1 MLKMKTG
8 LVVLTVLLPWV
19 DGFGWRAERRPN
31 ASAVDTNERRSAL
44 SQQDSRHS
52 DIYTRALNELQEME
66 SEPLCHRVAARLL
79 VNNCE
84 LVDGKNE
91 ATMLTDSGRQLRDF
105 VDSYAASLAICDLER
120 GSFKI
125 PNECAKFRE
134 PSLTQIA
141 MRSEPQLHVTPS
153 EIGLCLSAL
162 AASDAAWSTWVSYRH
177 KALRFCEAARADNE
191 KDQNILL
198 YQRLTQVIAK
208 LTDGVEAELQ
218 KRMDDL
224 DNRARQSME
233 NLDRLAPKVDEL
245 GEGLSRLESYL
256 SGDLDFAM
264 RKATESMQDSLEN
277 AEGLQKLLGLLFANV
292 LDGSSR
298 AAHAHETSLQQ
309 TKRVN
314 DGMGALIDIVS
325 TAMASSASLS
335 QQIQFQNQQAVALAQ
350 RQDALE
356 QGVDRILA
364 ATEKLS
370 DEVEDHTSML
380 KQAKNITNE
389 ILDALE
395 ETAAAALTVNESMFK
410 TATTK
415 SWWPFLVCPSAS
427 LVLGSYGMPP
437 SMLRNFGLLAFG
449 EAIGFLVSSYGDL
462 TTQFSITVD
471 AFGDYV
477 MPSELA
483 SKFDANNTDST
494 DLTNLTDTATEASS
508 L

>member
-1 MLKMKTG
+1 
-8 LVVLTVLLPWV
+8 
-19 DGFGWRAERRPN
+19 
-31 ASAVDTNERRSAL
+31 
-44 SQQDSRHS
+44 
-52 DIYTRALNELQEME
+52 ME

-191 KDQNILL
+191 K
-198 YQRLTQVIAK
+198 
-208 LTDGVEAELQ
+208 AELQ

-325 TAMASSASLS
+325 TAMASSASLT
-335 QQIQFQNQQAVALAQ
+335 VALAQ

>member
-1 MLKMKTG
+1 MKTG
-8 LVVLTVLLPWV
+8 LVVLTVMLPWV
-19 DGFGWRAERRPN
+19 EGFGWRGDKRPM
-31 ASAVDTNERRSAL
+31 APAVDTYERPSGL
-44 SQQDSRHS
+44 SQRQSKLP

-79 VNNCE
+79 VNNCQ
-84 LVDGKNE
+84 LVDGKND
-91 ATMLTDSGRQLRDF
+91 ATILTDSGRQVRDF

-191 KDQNILL
+191 KDQNILM
-198 YQRLTQVIAK
+198 YQRLTQIIAR

-233 NLDRLAPKVDEL
+233 SLDRLAPKVDEL
-245 GEGLSRLESYL
+245 REGLSKLESYL

-264 RKATESMQDSLEN
+264 RKSTESMQDSLEN
-277 AEGLQKLLGLLFANV
+277 AEGLQQLLRLLFVNV
-292 LDGSSR
+292 LEGSSR
-298 AAHAHETSLQQ
+298 VAHAHETSLEH
-309 TKRVN
+309 TKKAN
-314 DGMGALIDIVS
+314 DDMGALMDIVS
-325 TAMASSASLS
+325 TAVASSASLS
-335 QQIQFQNQQAVALAQ
+335 QQIQFQNQQAMALAQ

-370 DEVEDHTSML
+370 DKVEDHTSML
-380 KQAKNITNE
+380 KQASNITNE

-395 ETAAAALTVNESMFK
+395 ETAAAALTVNDSLFK

-415 SWWPFLVCPSAS
+415 SWWPFVVCPSAS

-437 SMLRNFGLLAFG
+437 SMLRNFGLLAMG
-449 EAIGFLVSSYGDL
+449 EAIGFLVSSYGEL
-462 TTQFSITVD
+462 TTQFSTTFD
-471 AFGDYV
+471 AVGDYM
-477 MPSELA
+477 MPSEL
-483 SKFDANNTDST
+483 DTNHTDPTDPTDST
-494 DLTNLTDTATEASS
+494 NVTDTTTEASS

>member
-19 DGFGWRAERRPN
+19 DGFGWRAERRPS
-31 ASAVDTNERRSAL
+31 APAVDTNERRSAL

-120 GSFKI
+120 GNFKI
-125 PNECAKFRE
+125 PNECTKFRE

-191 KDQNILL
+191 K
-198 YQRLTQVIAK
+198 
-208 LTDGVEAELQ
+208 AELQ
-218 KRMDDL
+218 KRVDDL

-314 DGMGALIDIVS
+314 DGM
-325 TAMASSASLS
+325 
-335 QQIQFQNQQAVALAQ
+335 AVALAQ

-395 ETAAAALTVNESMFK
+395 ETATAALTVNESMFK